1 MVAVELTPQE
11 RDALKE
17 LLDDL
22 IALTDDHEFWLG
34 RVRETSL
41 ELRERIAGMVEETD
55 GRTH

>member
-1 MVAVELTPQE
+1 MELTPQE